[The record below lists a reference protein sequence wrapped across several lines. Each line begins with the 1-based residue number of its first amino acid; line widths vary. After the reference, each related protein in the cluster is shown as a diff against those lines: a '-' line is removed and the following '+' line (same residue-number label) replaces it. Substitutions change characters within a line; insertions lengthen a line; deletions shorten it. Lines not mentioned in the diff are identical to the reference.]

1 MNELVVLFGQDITE
15 TVLNDAAPAAGR
27 DLQLLVSSANAAI
40 FGVDINGLVNIW
52 NRKTAE
58 LTGYRRE
65 EAIGKPLVKFFGFD
79 PINNLFAQTLK
90 GEEVGNYQGQ
100 FTTRNGDVI
109 HLLINFTCRRD
120 ENGFI
125 TGGLAVSQDVT
136 QNALRDK

>member
-1 MNELVVLFGQDITE
+1 MNESVVLLGQDITE
-15 TVLNDAAPAAGR
+15 TVLNDAAPAASR
-27 DLQLLVSSANAAI
+27 DLQLLVSSANAPI

-65 EAIGKPLVKFFGFD
+65 EAIGKPLVKFFGRD
-79 PINNLFAQTLK
+79 RINHLFAQTLK

-100 FTTRNGDVI
+100 FTTRSGDVI

-120 ENGFI
+120 ENGVI